1 MVLGVCFLS
10 EVPGLLKFKNP
21 LRLYGENGKKGS
33 SNADSQSRDPSQFQV
48 PLPFLG
54 YEAQGD
60 LKNAIPANLR
70 RSQALAYFWG
80 LVGVDPSKL

>member
-1 MVLGVCFLS
+1 MVLGVCFLP
-10 EVPGLLKFKNP
+10 EVPGLLKIENP

-33 SNADSQSRDPSQFQV
+33 SNADSQSRDPRQSQV